1 MSNYAQEESQ
11 NSIILLDERSSARFG
26 HNEGHSGD
34 SEGHSSQEEQE
45 STDES
50 ARGRHQQRFHFRPLE
65 DILLLEQSK
74 RLIDSY

>member
-26 HNEGHSGD
+26 HNEGHS
-34 SEGHSSQEEQE
+34 SQEEQE
-45 STDES
+45 LTDES